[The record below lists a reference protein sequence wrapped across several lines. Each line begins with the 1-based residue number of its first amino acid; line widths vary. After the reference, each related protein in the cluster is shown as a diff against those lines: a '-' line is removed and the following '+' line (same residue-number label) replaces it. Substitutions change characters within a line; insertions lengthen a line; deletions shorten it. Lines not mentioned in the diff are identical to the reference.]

1 MTPQVVRFGVYVQPR
16 ASRTEL
22 AGLHGGAV
30 KIRIAAAALDNAAN
44 LALIEFVAA
53 RLGIAKRCVRL
64 IAGAK
69 NRNKVLEIENVTG
82 ESVRAAFPGFT
93 PPERRSSSKR
103 K

>member
-1 MTPQVVRFGVYVQPR
+1 MPQAVRIGVYVQPR

-22 AGLHGGAV
+22 AGIHGGAI

-69 NRNKVLEIENVTG
+69 DRNKVLEIESVT
-82 ESVRAAFPGFT
+82 EEAVRAAIPGFT
-93 PPERRSSSKR
+93 SPERRSSSRR